1 MDQQLLLDPKCPMAL
16 WVLGPRLHLR
26 CHSVQQLLRDP
37 MFRWVLSVL
46 GHHLRQQFHLVP
58 QFRKPLPFPMDRLRR
73 LDLMF
78 RLALWV
84 LGPRW
89 LRQSPRGQPRLRDPM
104 FRWVLWVLGRHLH
117 RLCRMDPR
125 FLEYLVP
132 PMCRLVRWLRSLPQF
147 RMDRLFLMGQQ
158 LLLDPMFLMD
168 PLGLGHHLRQQ
179 FHLAPLLLR
188 DLMCRTALWVLGHR
202 MLRRSRMDRL
212 LRLDPMFRLVLWG
225 LGRHSP
231 RRFHSAPL
239 LLRGLMF
246 LTVLWVL
253 GPRWL
258 RLSPRGQPRLR
269 DLMCHSALWLRL
281 LRLCRRVRLSLTDR
295 RFHLALLRRLDLMCH
310 LALSVLGPHW
320 LRLCRMDLLLR
331 PVPMFPRDL
340 LGLGHHLR
348 QPFLKDRL
356 RRLDLMFRRVLWVLG
371 PRWLRLFPM
380 VQPFRMDLLFP
391 VRPMCH
397 LALLD
402 PVLRRHPLSP
412 MGQPLQW
419 GLMFHLGL
427 LALGHHLGQQ
437 FHLDPLFLVRPKF
450 RTALWVLG
458 PRWLRRFLMGQQLL
472 LGLMSRLVL
481 WLRLLRLCRRVR
493 LSLTDRRFHLAL
505 LRLRDRMFLMD
516 RWLHLL
522 RLFHWD
528 QPFLKDRLLLR
539 DPMFLTALW
548 VLGRHLHLRS
558 LMGQPP
564 RWVLMCRW
572 VLWVLGPRW
581 LRLFLMD
588 QQLLLDPKFR
598 TALWLPKARGHHL
611 HLQHRWLRRSRM
623 DRLLLRD
630 LMCHLDQ

>member
-1 MDQQLLLDPKCPMAL
+1 
-16 WVLGPRLHLR
+16 
-26 CHSVQQLLRDP
+26 
-37 MFRWVLSVL
+37 
-46 GHHLRQQFHLVP
+46 
-58 QFRKPLPFPMDRLRR
+58 
-73 LDLMF
+73 
-78 RLALWV
+78 
-84 LGPRW
+84 
-89 LRQSPRGQPRLRDPM
+89 
-104 FRWVLWVLGRHLH
+104 
-117 RLCRMDPR
+117 
-125 FLEYLVP
+125 
-132 PMCRLVRWLRSLPQF
+132 
-147 RMDRLFLMGQQ
+147 
-158 LLLDPMFLMD
+158 
-168 PLGLGHHLRQQ
+168 
-179 FHLAPLLLR
+179 
-188 DLMCRTALWVLGHR
+188 
-202 MLRRSRMDRL
+202 
-212 LRLDPMFRLVLWG
+212 
-225 LGRHSP
+225 
-231 RRFHSAPL
+231 
-239 LLRGLMF
+239 
-246 LTVLWVL
+246 
-253 GPRWL
+253 
-258 RLSPRGQPRLR
+258 
-269 DLMCHSALWLRL
+269 
-281 LRLCRRVRLSLTDR
+281 
-295 RFHLALLRRLDLMCH
+295 
-310 LALSVLGPHW
+310 
-320 LRLCRMDLLLR
+320 MDLLLR

-380 VQPFRMDLLFP
+380 GQPRLRDLKFRWVLLGLGPPMVRQFHLDLLRPLDLMFLMDQSLHLHPLFRKVQPFRMDLLFP

-450 RTALWVLG
+450 RTARWVLG

-528 QPFLKDRLLLR
+528 QPFLKDRPLLR

-572 VLWVLGPRW
+572 VLWVLGPHW
-581 LRLFLMD
+581 LRLFPMD